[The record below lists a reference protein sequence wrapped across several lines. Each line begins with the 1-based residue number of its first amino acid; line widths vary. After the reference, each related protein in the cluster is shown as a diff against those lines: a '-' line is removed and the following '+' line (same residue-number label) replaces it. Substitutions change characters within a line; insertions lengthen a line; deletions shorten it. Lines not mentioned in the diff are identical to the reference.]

1 MKILRA
7 ADRVAM
13 PWKNGGGV
21 TREVAA
27 WPPGAGIDAFDW
39 RVSIAEVSSAGPFS
53 HFAGID
59 RTLAILEGRMA
70 LAFAERAVE
79 LDAQSPPFAF
89 PGDVACSG
97 TPMGGAVSDLNVMT
111 RRGRCTARVQR
122 IVGETFSTAAATM
135 VVANARTTIGFGRQ
149 ELSLDRFDAV
159 FDGKGGTFSLLGAQ
173 GIFIVFF
180 QGK

>member
-21 TREVAA
+21 TREVAV
-27 WPPGAGIDAFDW
+27 WPPDAGIGKFDW
-39 RVSIAEVSSAGPFS
+39 RVSIAEVQSAGPFS

-70 LAFAERAVE
+70 LAFAGRAVE
-79 LDAQSPPFAF
+79 LDADSPPFAF

-97 TPMGGAVSDLNVMT
+97 TPIGGAVTDLNVMT
-111 RRGRCTARVQR
+111 RRGRCAARVER
-122 IVGETFSTAAATM
+122 IAGETFSTTAATM
-135 VVANARTTIGFGRQ
+135 VLVPAKMTIGFGR
-149 ELSLDRFDAV
+149 EKLFLNYLDAV
-159 FDGKGGTFSLLGAQ
+159 FDETGGTFSLPGTHKV
-173 GIFIVFF
+173 FIVFF
-180 QGK
+180 